1 MREQSSAHERI
12 SALAGI
18 GAHSLNPSTPSHND
32 TLSFTGLP
40 TSQGTHAWLL
50 QPSHISKT
58 ASPFHVL
65 IPSRAFNTSE
75 TARSL
80 SVATHSPALGS
91 SPTSDTGTGRAGVNV
106 HPSSLRARRL
116 HASAPTAVAA
126 AVGGSPNSDTGTGKA
141 GVKAL
146 QPSPRASNE
155 HAGEAGRSKLVEAFQ
170 IQAASDP
177 MRGFMVALRKSEL
190 SFETGLALR
199 DLRVVISALQNQIPT
214 ILIRPRAIVVSLAH
228 VRAVITANRAY
239 VLNTSSPRPSQP
251 VQLGQPGQSD
261 QKTQGEAL
269 LGEGDARFR
278 QMGGEEGEVG
288 RGVDGG
294 SGVGVRG
301 ERREQQKG
309 RVGEEGDRVE
319 HLGGRGRTVELEGV
333 SSGEA
338 VGSGGEASGRG
349 AGDGKANT
357 RDGSGRDTQGSTTT
371 AINTNNINNS
381 KHSPHSTA
389 ALSIPRL
396 APTPFEFQVLEALL
410 DEVGVTLK
418 VKYASIFPGVYQGL
432 RAFAG
437 GRVPYERAMA
447 EQEAFL
453 RAKNELLR
461 LEMSANQ
468 ICNAVREV
476 LSNDED
482 MAEMYLSRK
491 AALLPGTTNCAEH
504 SEVEELLEDHL
515 RRMEEVVGEAEQLL
529 SMSDATSEYLRTALD
544 SARNQ
549 LIELDVLVNMA
560 TCSLAVGGSIAA
572 VFVSSSRLHSLPSLQ
587 PFCASAKSSPACF
600 QKSTITAP
608 SRIGCI
614 RKRSSAPGKCNP
626 GSSSVSRQRRRVGGR
641 GVVAASPPTE
651 EVEVRTEPLTKEDL
665 VNYLRSG
672 CKPKDKWRIGTEH
685 EKFGF
690 DQKTLQPMTYEQ
702 IATLLEHIADRFSW
716 DKIMEGDRIIGL
728 RSNGQSV
735 TLEPGGQFELSGAPL
750 ETVHQTCAEVNG
762 HLYQVKSICE
772 EEHVGFLGLG
782 FNPKHALEEIPIM
795 PKGRYTIMRN
805 YMPKVGS
812 LGLEMMFRTCTVQ
825 VNLDF
830 DSEQDMVDKFRVGLA
845 LQPVATALFANSP
858 FLEGKPNGYLSY
870 RSRVWE
876 DTDKDRTG
884 DLPFVFEEGF
894 GFERYVEYALDV
906 PMYFAYRDQRYIDA
920 TGLSFRDFLN
930 GKLPVLPGAY
940 PSLNDWEN
948 HLTTIF
954 PEVRLKRY
962 LEMRGADGG
971 SWRRICALPAF
982 WVGLLYDRQ
991 ALDECKAIIA
1001 DWTELERSAL
1011 RTHVPRLALKTPFR
1025 EGLLQHLAQDLVRIS
1040 KEGLQRR
1047 GYREA
1052 NFLKELENIAATGV
1066 TPAERMLE
1074 AYHGSESAMSWIRS
1088 NLAKVGTFAGSVVQ
1102 KAGDAVER
1110 GAKMVYEQAE
1120 SAVVGRPHNSFRH
1133 AVRRIEEVASYA
1145 RGSER
1150 KEALARWLAALS
1162 DIQQEIDRLQ
1172 AHFQRRKKKQ
1182 VKGERKAQE
1191 ENRKEEV
1198 MAESAASAEG
1208 SAETGAS
1215 GAAAEAAAGD
1225 AGAAVSSG
1233 RTEGVGAEGAVTD
1246 RAGGEGNASVTEGDQ
1261 AKEHGEAQ
1269 GVDAGTSEV
1278 QADGAEAKSESVAAE
1293 SGGESKDWV
1302 VGDGAD
1308 AKAGSKS
1315 EKAGDIAA
1323 AGEEAEEVASIGDGS
1338 SQDEA
1343 APSLTKSASTGRAS
1357 MVLFY
1362 DPDAGNEALNFRDV
1376 FLRSSALELIVA
1388 SVVVAPGDED
1398 EMALLR
1404 GLFGLCLN
1412 LSSTQCD
1419 DLLTALQSLGCSL
1432 SAYSELKLPSDDL
1445 ATMVAEAI
1453 TGLKVNPEIERVD
1466 LESCR
1471 LQQLIAEAASVA
1483 ASVPAAHQRSASF
1496 VAAFDLDDL
1505 ATDATSAG
1513 AVAPD
1518 AADAVDAADATSG
1531 AVSAGSRGGDD
1542 DGGGGGG
1549 ADGGD
1554 TASSGQASTETAA
1567 SGSAASS
1574 SEPAAPAEAD
1584 GAAAAPATTAK
1595 PIDIQSEPAANAAAS
1610 PPPHTM
1616 FSPPPHV
1623 RDAVTHVNEVVT
1635 ARSRDALRLGLRLLA
1650 LEKKKE
1656 ALLQMGD
1663 TPGDR
1668 ALKVERV
1675 SCLAAELSEGMEGLR
1690 KKAEECRQQRQEAL
1704 AYRSSKAQEAR
1715 EAEKVLLAEAQQV
1728 QKRKEELEEELR
1740 RVQAALDGVNRRLV
1754 KLEEEKELFS
1764 QASSGI
1770 EAHLSSEEESL
1781 MHSLVEH
1788 EEDAKALAGWKQFL
1802 QQSWQLQQASMEGKE
1817 RQLREEMS
1825 DRKSR
1830 FWEMAQGHVRL
1841 CKSELEAFGHSA
1853 KSIVER
1859 LNGIRAK
1866 REQAEKE
1873 GKDGAVSD
1881 SKHRRLQWEER
1892 YMAAEIQVKRCI
1904 GEAEIAMREIRA
1916 WLDSLTSSEDSSKQA
1931 QMRSLLAELES
1942 LVASV
1947 RASERPSLSLDH
1959 PTVLRVQRLGKSPD
1973 SWASAEAAAAGRGSA
1988 FPGTVVVAPLSSF
2001 SAAAGAGG
2009 AAPTGTEENVP
2020 PTPFVI
2026 SGGVRRPVA
2035 PGFKDKQGK
2044 SKMLQAGESGLV
2056 QSKQG
2061 KESFKGNKS
2070 MGEEKEKE
2078 GRPDGAAETG
2088 SAEEL

>member
-1 MREQSSAHERI
+1 MSSSVNPLFFEAPRNLPSGCVSSTIER
-12 SALAGI
+12 LA
-18 GAHSLNPSTPSHND
+18 AP
-32 TLSFTGLP
+32 LSGN
-40 TSQGTHAWLL
+40 A
-50 QPSHISKT
+50 
-58 ASPFHVL
+58 ACL
-65 IPSRAFNTSE
+65 INLSSRANY
-75 TARSL
+75 AAL
-80 SVATHSPALGS
+80 SV
-91 SPTSDTGTGRAGVNV
+91 TGPL
-106 HPSSLRARRL
+106 HARVL
-116 HASAPTAVAA
+116 HASASAA
-126 AVGGSPNSDTGTGKA
+126 AVGASPSSDPATGNA
-141 GVKAL
+141 DVKGL
-146 QPSPRASNE
+146 QPSPPRASSD
-155 HAGEAGRSKLVEAFQ
+155 HAGEGGRSKLVEAFQ

-177 MRGFMVALRKSEL
+177 IRGFMVALRKSEL
-190 SFETGLALR
+190 GFETGLALR

-239 VLNTSSPRPSQP
+239 ILNTSSPRVRQRLIPTLLRRLSASHAAAAAGGGNGGGGGGGGGGDGGCDVCSPPSPSASASFSGSDSFFSGAVSVFSDCGGEPQGREVRGLEGGGERGGREQKP
-251 VQLGQPGQSD
+251 LGRGQQEKQEKQQGQQQELGQGQDQGQGQGQGQAQEQWVSEAWGGGESRCRESGREVRGVCGRGEDEYEARGHVERREEVFLEEGREGRRGDGCDEMRDDRRDDGGDGGRDGGREEEWGQGWQEEVSERRREEWRARRQREEERRRNKRWLEDLEKESKGRFGEASNGEEEEGEGGGRKHGDGHLIGSDGQWERYGEVLLLELTSKDGVPLKPGQHGQSD
-261 QKTQGEAL
+261 QPGPSESEKPDQSGQKTH
-269 LGEGDARFR
+269 
-278 QMGGEEGEVG
+278 
-288 RGVDGG
+288 RGVMVR
-294 SGVGVRG
+294 SGDEGKGV
-301 ERREQQKG
+301 RREQAKG
-309 RVGEEGDRVE
+309 KGGDEGDW
-319 HLGGRGRTVELEGV
+319 LE
-333 SSGEA
+333 SEEA
-338 VGSGGEASGRG
+338 FGSGGEASGRG
-349 AGDGKANT
+349 AGES
-357 RDGSGRDTQGSTTT
+357 RMDGSGKDTGT
-371 AINTNNINNS
+371 
-381 KHSPHSTA
+381 K
-389 ALSIPRL
+389 
-396 APTPFEFQVLEALL
+396 ALL

-461 LEMSANQ
+461 LERSANQ

-491 AALLPGTTNCAEH
+491 ASLPPGEARGGGGGFGGESPDRKASLPPGTTNSAEHSEVEELLEDHLRRMEEVVVEGGAAVDMKSALPPGTTNSAEH

-544 SARNQ
+544 RWVCGDGG
-549 LIELDVLVNMA
+549 LRVVLRRDRGR
-560 TCSLAVGGSIAA
+560 GGAAA
-572 VFVSSSRLHSLPSLQ
+572 VHVRCHFGLMSFAMLNV
-587 PFCASAKSSPACF
+587 FMYACAWVEGSFIHKL
-600 QKSTITAP
+600 KST
-608 SRIGCI
+608 CFM
-614 RKRSSAPGKCNP
+614 KLSSAAGKCSH
-626 GSSSVSRQRRRVGGR
+626 GKSSVSRQRRRVGGK

-651 EVEVRTEPLTKEDL
+651 EVEVQTEPLTKEDL

-782 FNPKHALEEIPIM
+782 FNPKHTLEEIPIM

-830 DSEQDMVDKFRVGLA
+830 DSEQDMVDKFQVGLA

-876 DTDKDRTG
+876 DTDNDRTG

-940 PSLNDWEN
+940 PTLNDWEN

-991 ALDECKAIIA
+991 ALDECKAIIS

-1011 RTHVPRLALKTPFR
+1011 RTHVPRMALKTPFR

-1040 KEGLQRR
+1040 REGLQRR
-1047 GYREA
+1047 GYREG

-1133 AVRRIEEVASYA
+1133 AVRRIEEVASLA

-1162 DIQQEIDRLQ
+1162 DIQQENDRLQ
-1172 AHFQRRKKKQ
+1172 AHFQRRKKRQEKGEKGG
-1182 VKGERKAQE
+1182 KGERKTQE
-1191 ENRKEEV
+1191 ENQQEEV
-1198 MAESAASAEG
+1198 TAESAASADG
-1208 SAETGAS
+1208 SAATGAA
-1215 GAAAEAAAGD
+1215 GAAAEAGASD
-1225 AGAAVSSG
+1225 AGASVSSG
-1233 RTEGVGAEGAVTD
+1233 RTEGVGAEGEVVD
-1246 RAGGEGNASVTEGDQ
+1246 RAGDEGKDRASVTEGNQ
-1261 AKEHGEAQ
+1261 AKAHGEAEI
-1269 GVDAGTSEV
+1269 VEAGLSQM
-1278 QADGAEAKSESVAAE
+1278 QADGAEGKTESVAAE
-1293 SGGESKDWV
+1293 SGRESKDGV
-1302 VGDGAD
+1302 VGVGAE
-1308 AKAGSKS
+1308 AEAEAGSKS
-1315 EKAGDIAA
+1315 AEAGDIAA
-1323 AGEEAEEVASIGDGS
+1323 AEEEAEEVASIGDGS

-1343 APSLTKSASTGRAS
+1343 APSLTKSALTGRAS

-1388 SVVVAPGDED
+1388 SMVVAPGDED

-1412 LSSTQCD
+1412 LSTTQCD
-1419 DLLTALQSLGCSL
+1419 DLLAALQSLGSSL
-1432 SAYSELKLPSDDL
+1432 SAYSELKLSSDDL
-1445 ATMVAEAI
+1445 ATMVAEAV

-1483 ASVPAAHQRSASF
+1483 AS
-1496 VAAFDLDDL
+1496 L
-1505 ATDATSAG
+1505 
-1513 AVAPD
+1513 
-1518 AADAVDAADATSG
+1518 
-1531 AVSAGSRGGDD
+1531 
-1542 DGGGGGG
+1542 
-1549 ADGGD
+1549 
-1554 TASSGQASTETAA
+1554 
-1567 SGSAASS
+1567 
-1574 SEPAAPAEAD
+1574 
-1584 GAAAAPATTAK
+1584 
-1595 PIDIQSEPAANAAAS
+1595 
-1610 PPPHTM
+1610 
-1616 FSPPPHV
+1616 
-1623 RDAVTHVNEVVT
+1623 
-1635 ARSRDALRLGLRLLA
+1635 
-1650 LEKKKE
+1650 
-1656 ALLQMGD
+1656 GD

-1690 KKAEECRQQRQEAL
+1690 RKAEECRQQRQEAL

-1715 EAEKVLLAEAQQV
+1715 EAEKVLLSEAQQV

-1754 KLEEEKELFS
+1754 KLEEEKDLFS
-1764 QASSGI
+1764 QASTGI
-1770 EAHLSSEEESL
+1770 EAHLSSE
-1781 MHSLVEH
+1781 
-1788 EEDAKALAGWKQFL
+1788 
-1802 QQSWQLQQASMEGKE
+1802 
-1817 RQLREEMS
+1817 
-1825 DRKSR
+1825 
-1830 FWEMAQGHVRL
+1830 
-1841 CKSELEAFGHSA
+1841 SELEAFGQSA

-1859 LNGIRAK
+1859 LDGIRAK

-1873 GKDGAVSD
+1873 GKDRAVSD

-1904 GEAEIAMREIRA
+1904 GEAEIAMREIKG
-1916 WLDSLTSSEDSSKQA
+1916 WLDTLPPSEDAPKQA

-1947 RASERPSLSLDH
+1947 RASGRPVLSLDH

-1973 SWASAEAAAAGRGSA
+1973 SWASAEAAAAGRALVIG
-1988 FPGTVVVAPLSSF
+1988 G
-2001 SAAAGAGG
+2001 SAAAGTGG
-2009 AAPTGTEENVP
+2009 VVPTGTEENVP

-2044 SKMLQAGESGLV
+2044 SKLLPAGESAPV
-2056 QSKQG
+2056 ERKQG
-2061 KESFKGNKS
+2061 KESDEVKES
-2070 MGEEKEKE
+2070 AGEEKGEE
-2078 GRPDGAAETG
+2078 GGSDAAAEAG
-2088 SAEEL
+2088 SAGEP